1 MWNFFGIDV
10 EFCLVEEAFAGSF
23 YIGIDVE
30 FCLVQVKLFLT
41 TLILS

>member
-30 FCLVQVKLFLT
+30 FCLGEVKLF
-41 TLILS
+41 